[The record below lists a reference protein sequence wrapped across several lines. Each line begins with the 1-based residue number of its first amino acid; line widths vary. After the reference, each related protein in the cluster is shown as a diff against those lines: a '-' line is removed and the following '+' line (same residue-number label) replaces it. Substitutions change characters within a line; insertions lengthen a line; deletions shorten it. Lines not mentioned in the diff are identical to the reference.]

1 MWNQQNPVTM
11 NTSIYL
17 KASQLTPNEANEKA
31 RPGEL
36 PEARA
41 KRIEKIASSIKALNQ
56 FAPVLVI
63 EVEDDSTVRYEYVD
77 GGGRVD
83 AISLLNSQGD
93 PRPVWCSVLPGDVD
107 LFQTAVRNNLDR
119 FGNSVT
125 ELIAIVRES
134 MERNGWSGRG
144 ANKKTATYLGLPES
158 RVAELLKI
166 AAQATPKMRTLMAS
180 GEIATVET
188 ALRLV
193 SLPDDK
199 IDEIVTGAVEIA
211 KEKAVEKAKADP
223 KVKSGT
229 MVVTSETRGHL
240 VEEAFLPDSKPAK
253 VSVGISDVR
262 EAAQNAGETIGPLP
276 KKDLLEFFAEK
287 CGPAYSSEVQAFC
300 DYFVGTY
307 AKGQGTDR
315 TCNKLFDAM
324 TFQTK
329 ESKAENKLKAKEAA
343 DAAKLE
349 AKELEDKAKAKAA
362 AQKEKDKAKGKK

>member
-1 MWNQQNPVTM
+1 MSETLAVVEPMNPVTM

-41 KRIEKIASSIKALNQ
+41 KRIEKIASSIKTLNQ

-63 EVEDDSTVRYEYVD
+63 EVEDDSAVRYEYVD

-83 AISLLNSQGD
+83 AIALLNTQGD
-93 PRPVWCSVLPGDVD
+93 SRPVWCSVLPGDVD

-144 ANKKTATYLGLPES
+144 ANKKVANYLGLAES
-158 RVAELLKI
+158 RIAELLKI
-166 AAQATPKMRTLMAS
+166 AAQATPKLRAYMTS

-193 SLPDDK
+193 SLPDEK

-211 KEKAVEKAKADP
+211 KTKAVEKAINTEAKE
-223 KVKSGT
+223 VKQTG
-229 MVVTSETRGHL
+229 VANAET
-240 VEEAFLPDSKPAK
+240 APAAPAK

-329 ESKAENKLKAKEAA
+329 ESKAENKANAKLAA